1 VVGDE
6 IVKSDALDEAALLA
20 SRLGCPAYQQTIAYG
35 AHFISDHPCF
45 MGALPRDQ
53 QQTSKILEAYGAVVR
68 RERQYSIALVGIR
81 SLLSI
86 WTQIRDQFLDA
97 D

>member
-20 SRLGCPAYQQTIAYG
+20 SRLGCPAYQQAIPYG

-53 QQTSKILEAYGAVVR
+53 QQTSKILEAYD
-68 RERQYSIALVGIR
+68 
-81 SLLSI
+81 LLI
-86 WTQIRDQFLDA
+86 VLG
-97 D
+97 